1 MISCAYV
8 LLYPHVVSSSQRD
21 DPIASQPLSTLSRDW
36 TFSSL
41 PWPRRAEPREQMRKK
56 QRRGCGNGCA
66 CAGTCS
72 DPKSLRVAH
81 VSGTT
86 KTGKSP
92 FVSRSSWDVDGV
104 AATCRNKAR
113 ACEISIL
120 SALRDVVIAVV
131 ASFRSGDTGGNH
143 KAGQGWMGE
152 ARRAREKKSV
162 GRGSD
167 RRCVSSF
174 CRQRAGGSPFVA
186 DAICVS
192 LWTGLFGPPMALQ
205 MLGEKRPAFLGCPA
219 SLRLECSACIAGL

>member
-1 MISCAYV
+1 VIG
-8 LLYPHVVSSSQRD
+8 
-21 DPIASQPLSTLSRDW
+21 LSLHFRGLVGLSHE
-36 TFSSL
+36 SKS
-41 PWPRRAEPREQMRKK
+41 EKK

-66 CAGTCS
+66 CAGTLFRPEELACCICFWN
-72 DPKSLRVAH
+72 DEDGGEPVCLAE
-81 VSGTT
+81 
-86 KTGKSP
+86 
-92 FVSRSSWDVDGV
+92 SWDVDGV

-192 LWTGLFGPPMALQ
+192 LWTGLFWPPMALQ